1 MKKNQKKPPQLLLKY
16 ESDTTRQLEM
26 RLAKYKFKKKGSYE
40 LYNLSKNIS
49 EITNVV
55 YKKPIIVNE
64 MKKLIIASRSSSELL
79 LFKQNN

>member
-1 MKKNQKKPPQLLLKY
+1 
-16 ESDTTRQLEM
+16 M
-26 RLAKYKFKKKGSYE
+26 RLAKYKFKKKDSYE

-64 MKKLIIASRSSSELL
+64 IKKLIIVSRSSSELL
-79 LFKQNN
+79 PFKQNN